1 MLPLGIL
8 KNIPRSAGTL
18 SGLLGRRHIPFRSFT
33 SRKDPPIPSPGL
45 NSSTPGTLI
54 SRPYR
59 LSPEYSSH
67 RGSLGLHKRFQ
78 ATVAVPNPSK
88 PSLEE
93 ARSVIREHN
102 RERRSKRRRFATY
115 VSASVLALSAGYYLM
130 HLDTVPISG
139 RIRFLD
145 VTPQEEQW
153 LAGVL
158 YNELISDN
166 QDNLL
171 SEWNPLTLMVAGV
184 AKRLIPV
191 SGLTNL
197 DWKVH
202 VIENPEPNAFVLPGG
217 KIFVNTG
224 LFEIVRSV
232 DELAIVLGHEIAHQ
246 VARHTSEKLSF
257 NKMRILTAGLCWVF
271 GIEWL
276 VLQIAASHYFVS
288 LPFSRQIEAEAD
300 YIGLHLAAAACYDPS
315 AAPTLWTR
323 FNSELGGL
331 EKTAYLSDHPTSS
344 ARIEAVKFWLPGA
357 IERRKASECDKMPA
371 FMEAFMGMLGGWAGE
386 RKKEHVSTD
395 NGADA
400 KKPETASYEEF
411 LQGLAV
417 IRSTTARDIIEQ
429 HEGRTNK

>member
-1 MLPLGIL
+1 M
-8 KNIPRSAGTL
+8 
-18 SGLLGRRHIPFRSFT
+18 
-33 SRKDPPIPSPGL
+33 
-45 NSSTPGTLI
+45 
-54 SRPYR
+54 
-59 LSPEYSSH
+59 SSH
-67 RGSLGLHKRFQ
+67 RGSLGLHNRCQ
-78 ATVAVPNPSK
+78 APTTLPSASK

-102 RERRSKRRRFATY
+102 QERRSKRRRFATY
-115 VSASVLALSAGYYLM
+115 ISASVLALSAGYYLM
-130 HLDTVPISG
+130 YLDTVPISG

-153 LAGVL
+153 LADVL

-166 QDNLL
+166 QDKLL

-197 DWKVH
+197 DWRVH

-300 YIGLHLAAAACYDPS
+300 YIGLHLAAAACYAVDFYFAYGAHTIILHPDDVPLKDPS

-331 EKTAYLSDHPTSS
+331 EKSAYLSDHPTSS

-386 RKKEHVSTD
+386 RKKEHLSTE

-417 IRSTTARDIIEQ
+417 IRSTTARDIIDQ
-429 HEGRTNK
+429 HEGRTSK